1 MVFSPQCPYEDFFL
15 KDEKLPELFHTC
27 FGTESL
33 KVSIAKTFAMTSEL
47 YDFTRL
53 GQLKNL
59 KVSRNVDKLKRKR
72 VQNYE

>member
-1 MVFSPQCPYEDFFL
+1 MFFSPQCPYEDFFL

-47 YDFTRL
+47 YSIRSVKKF
-53 GQLKNL
+53 K
-59 KVSRNVDKLKRKR
+59 S
-72 VQNYE
+72 VQKCG